1 MKESITPEAPSVSLK
16 VIYRALAPYL
26 RPFWLLG
33 IAIIILLLVDI
44 GTSLLAPWPMKF
56 IFDNVL
62 QTQKL
67 HGKLGRDIYG
77 LIGHDRSALLT
88 LMVSLLV
95 AIAVIGAILDYAST
109 WLLSNVGQRIV
120 FAVRRDLFAQV
131 QRLSLRFHGQYQSG
145 DLISRLTGD
154 IGKIQD
160 MVTTAAATIFTSV
173 LTMILMI
180 AIMIRLDWRF
190 TAMTLGVL
198 VGTFLVTRR
207 YRRLIK
213 KATRAARTS
222 EGQVASIVQ
231 EVVSSIRVVQAFARE
246 GSEQQRFEQQSSVSL
261 EAGLRSAKLQA
272 QFSPLI
278 GLIST
283 VGIALILWFGARE
296 VIDGLITTGVLI
308 VFISYLGQMFSPLRQ
323 IAKVMNIVAAASA
336 SAERV
341 LEVLH
346 AVPDV
351 QDLPGASPA
360 PRLRGWVVFE
370 HVSFGYLPDQPV
382 LHDISFSVEPGSL
395 TAVVGVTG
403 SGKTST
409 VSLIPRFYDPI
420 EGTVRI
426 DGEDIRRYT
435 LNSLRSQVSLVL
447 QETLLFRTS
456 IFDNIAYGSPS
467 ASPADVY
474 AAAEAAN
481 AVEFIER
488 LPHGYNTVVGERG
501 ATLSGGQRQRIAIA
515 RAVVRNAPILI
526 LDEPT
531 VGLDAESEAMV
542 LDALTHLMADHTTF
556 VISHH
561 FNIAQ
566 RASTI
571 LVLENGRIV
580 ESGPH
585 RELVQQGGVYARL
598 FDLQSGVTTGSS
610 HTGAAG

>member
-1 MKESITPEAPSVSLK
+1 
-16 VIYRALAPYL
+16 VIYRALAPYI
-26 RPFWLLG
+26 RPFWLPG
-33 IAIIILLLVDI
+33 VAIVLLLLADVA
-44 GTSLLAPWPMKF
+44 TSLLSPWPMKF

-67 HGKLGRDIYG
+67 QGNLGHHVYQ
-77 LIGHDRSALLT
+77 LIGHDRTTLLT
-88 LMVSLLV
+88 LMVSLLIG
-95 AIAVIGAILDYAST
+95 IAGVGALLDYAST

-154 IGKIQD
+154 ISKIQD
-160 MVTTAAATIFTSV
+160 MVTTSAATIFTSA
-173 LTMILMI
+173 LTMIFMV
-180 AIMIRLDWRF
+180 AIMLRLDWRF
-190 TAMTLGVL
+190 TCMTLVVL
-198 VGTFLVTRR
+198 VGTVLVTRR
-207 YRRLIK
+207 YRTQIK

-231 EVVSSIRVVQAFARE
+231 EVISSIRVVQAFSRE
-246 GSEQQRFEQQSSVSL
+246 DAEQRRFEAQSSVSL

-278 GLIST
+278 GLLST
-283 VGIALILWFGARE
+283 VGIALVLWFGARE
-296 VIDGLITTGVLI
+296 VIAGHITTGVLV

-351 QDLPGASPA
+351 QDLPGATQA
-360 PRLRGWVVFE
+360 PCLRGKVTFA
-370 HVSFGYLPDQPV
+370 HVSFGYLPDRLV
-382 LHDISFSVEPGSL
+382 LHDISFAVEPGSL
-395 TAVVGVTG
+395 TALVGVTG

-420 EGTVRI
+420 AGTVRI
-426 DGEDIRRYT
+426 DGEDVRRFT

-447 QETLLFRTS
+447 QETLLFRMS
-456 IFDNIAYGSPS
+456 IFDNIAYGSPL
-467 ASPADVY
+467 ATAKDVY

-481 AVEFIER
+481 AVEFIEK
-488 LPHGYNTVVGERG
+488 LPRGYDTIVGERG
-501 ATLSGGQRQRIAIA
+501 ATLSGGQRQRMAIA
-515 RAVVRNAPILI
+515 RALVRNAPILI

-531 VGLDAESEAMV
+531 VGLDAESEALV
-542 LDALTHLMADHTTF
+542 LDALTRLIADRTTF

-571 LVLENGRIV
+571 LALENGRIV
-580 ESGPH
+580 EMGSH
-585 RELVQQGGVYARL
+585 RELVRQGGVYARL
-598 FDLQSGVTTGSS
+598 FDLQSGVSAGSS
-610 HTGAAG
+610 AAGAGD